1 MCKLL
6 SQVNIYLFK
15 SNKLLI
21 KIVWNNKVSSFI
33 RMEQHFRL
41 LIKFGLLFLRLVCP
55 SITVIEKD
63 NLFIDLFNYVFK
75 RFILSEVHLL
85 S

>member
-1 MCKLL
+1 
-6 SQVNIYLFK
+6 
-15 SNKLLI
+15 
-21 KIVWNNKVSSFI
+21 
-33 RMEQHFRL
+33 MEQHFRL